1 MEQKLPILVGDPDL
15 VAFPGVVAAVGPSQ
29 VELGKS
35 CGRMTAKIINGEKP
49 AAIPI
54 EHPVFELIINLKSAE
69 RLGIIVPKQA
79 LEQAVRVIR

>member
-1 MEQKLPILVGDPDL
+1 ML
-15 VAFPGVVAAVGPSQ
+15 
-29 VELGKS
+29 
-35 CGRMTAKIINGEKP
+35 AKILNGEKP
-49 AAIPI
+49 AGIPI